1 MKAVYFMLDRKIEVR
16 EVPDPTPGV
25 GEVVLEIKAS
35 GMCGS
40 DLKYYR
46 SAGGADS
53 IGLGRRSATPV
64 IGGHEPCGVIA
75 ELGPGVVPNSLIRKG
90 ARVMNHHYAGCGCC
104 RLCRSGW
111 TQMCDEGAITFG
123 ANGDGSHAKFMKVP
137 ADSLIELPEA
147 LSFRAGAAI
156 SCGTGTA
163 WGGLE
168 RLSLRGNETIAIFGQ
183 GPVGL
188 SATQLACALG
198 ARVIA
203 VDIDASR
210 LGRAAAFGADLSINA
225 NDADVVDIIREATA
239 GHGVECAMDCSGS
252 EIGRIQA
259 IRCAAKWGRVVF
271 LGEGGQ
277 VTIDVSNDMNRKQL
291 SVFGSWTFSKNGQ
304 ADCARFVTSRG
315 IDVDSLFTH
324 AWPLEQAEE
333 AYRLFDTQ
341 TTGKGVLLPA

>member
-1 MKAVYFMLDRKIEVR
+1 MKAVYFLGSRQIEIR
-16 EVPDPTPGV
+16 DVPDPTPGA

-53 IGLGRRSATPV
+53 IGLGKRSASPV
-64 IGGHEPCGVIA
+64 IGGHEPCGIVA
-75 ELGPGVVPNSLIRKG
+75 ELGPGVVPNAVVRRG

-111 TQMCDEGAITFG
+111 TQMCDDGAITFG
-123 ANGDGSHAKFMKVP
+123 ANGDGSHARYMKVP
-137 ADSLIELPEA
+137 ADSLIALPDE

-168 RLSLRGNETIAIFGQ
+168 RLALRGNETIAIFGQ

-188 SATQLACALG
+188 SATQLASALG

-203 VDIDASR
+203 IDIDAGR
-210 LGRAAAFGADLSINA
+210 LERAGEFGADVLI
-225 NDADVVDIIREATA
+225 DATSNELVEMILQAT
-239 GHGVECAMDCSGS
+239 GGRGVECAMDCSGS
-252 EIGRIQA
+252 DVARSQA
-259 IRCAAKWGRVVF
+259 IRSAAKWGRVVF
-271 LGEGGQ
+271 VGEGGQ

-291 SVFGSWTFSKNGQ
+291 SVLGSWTFSKNGQ
-304 ADCARFVTSRG
+304 ADCTRFVTSRG

-324 AWPLEQAEE
+324 SWPLEQAVE
-333 AYRLFDTQ
+333 AYELFDTQ
-341 TTGKGVLLPA
+341 STGKGVLLPA